1 MKTRTINNRVFEEVT
16 GNTTLGGNIVRDMM
30 YCKGWYE
37 LYKNPSAKKEE
48 IQEDWSKWFTE
59 TAQETELTTTIK
71 GYLGGI
77 QTFSIYA
84 TVDGH
89 PVKITPC
96 HNYIVTD
103 YRA

>member
-16 GNTTLGGNIVRDMM
+16 GKSRLGETIVRDRM

-37 LYKNPSAKKEE
+37 LYKKPSATKEE
-48 IQEDWSKWFTE
+48 IQENWAEWFKE
-59 TAQETELTTTIK
+59 TALQVEGTTTIK
-71 GYLGGI
+71 GYLGGV

>member
-16 GNTTLGGNIVRDMM
+16 GKSSLGETIVRDRM
-30 YCKGWYE
+30 YVKGWYE
-37 LYKNPSAKKEE
+37 LYKNPSAKKEK
-48 IQEDWSKWFTE
+48 IQEDWSGWFTD
-59 TAQETELTTTIK
+59 TALQTDHTTTIK

-77 QTFSIYA
+77 QTFSIYG
-84 TVDGH
+84 TVDGY